1 MSSFPPPFQHP
12 GPPPSRPELPEGAPL
27 PPDDSE
33 VSLPPLGVPVWAP
46 FLAALMAIVALLI
59 VVAAFGIA
67 GADEND
73 LDRDGFVLG
82 LTFAQDLILVASAV
96 VVVWWL
102 GGRPS
107 PAAFGLRVPEWK
119 PALAWAAGAYAAFWV
134 AAIILQLIFGS
145 PDDQELVTD
154 LKEQDSLPVLIGFAT
169 LICIVAPLTEEFV
182 FRGFLFRVLWE
193 RTNNVAVAAVVSGA
207 LFGLVHKEA
216 GPQWVGVVVLGV
228 LGALLCV
235 VFVRTVSLL
244 PCMMLHSFHNS
255 ISFAVVKE
263 LPWWGFLLLVFGS
276 VTMTLAIAL
285 LATRLPPLAARSR
298 APALSPS

>member
-1 MSSFPPPFQHP
+1 MTSTPPSFRHP
-12 GPPPSRPELPEGAPL
+12 GPPPLRPELPDGAPV
-27 PPDDSE
+27 PTDRPGDP
-33 VSLPPLGVPVWAP
+33 LPPLGVPVWAP
-46 FLAALMAIVALLI
+46 FLAALIAIIGLVVLVA
-59 VVAAFGIA
+59 VVGLA
-67 GADEND
+67 GASEDD
-73 LDRDGFVLG
+73 LDKDGFVLG
-82 LTFAQDLILVASAV
+82 LVFTQDLILVGSAIA
-96 VVVWWL
+96 VVWWL
-102 GGRPS
+102 GNRPT

-119 PALAWAAGAYAAFWV
+119 PALAWTAGAYAAFWV

-145 PDDQELVTD
+145 PEDQELV
-154 LKEQDSLPVLIGFAT
+154 KEIKAQDSLPVLIGFAA
-169 LICIVAPLTEEFV
+169 LVCVVAPLTEEFV

-193 RTNNVAVAAVVSGA
+193 RMNVGVAAVISGA

-216 GPQWVGVVVLGV
+216 GPEWLGVVVLGV

-235 VFVRTVSLL
+235 VFVRTVSLV
-244 PCMMLHSFHNS
+244 PCIMLHAFHNS

-285 LATRLPPLAARSR
+285 LAMRLPPLAARSR